1 MSSLRNFKKNGV
13 ELRSG
18 TPTGSVA
25 CGETKMVLWFVE
37 NYGVRAAEVLT
48 SGGVEDSNENFVQLV
63 NSVPTLALDA
73 RRNVLQPQVPM
84 AAGRGSMEDS
94 AWPYTETLSG
104 RCRLEE
110 ALRRFAWKVDVIKR
124 TVVFDT

>member
-63 NSVPTLALDA
+63 NSVPTLALYS
-73 RRNVLQPQVPM
+73 RP
-84 AAGRGSMEDS
+84 
-94 AWPYTETLSG
+94 
-104 RCRLEE
+104 RC
-110 ALRRFAWKVDVIKR
+110 ATQRFATASANGGGTR
-124 TVVFDT
+124 TNGGFGMAVYRNTVRPLSS